1 MPTVNEDF
9 LRKLSELYKS
19 WNHALQDE
27 NRRLEKELTEV
38 KHERQQS
45 EVCQPFY
52 LCWSASCY

>member
-27 NRRLEKELTEV
+27 NRRLEKELNEV

-52 LCWSASCY
+52 LCWSAS